1 MTSDFAM
8 VLGSEMLWTA
18 IMIAT
23 PVLLISMAVGLLISI
38 LQVITQVQEI
48 SLTFV
53 PKMIAVAIAMIVLG
67 PWMLATLIE
76 FSKGLIGN
84 IPLYF

>member
-18 IMIAT
+18 IMIAA
-23 PVLLISMAVGLLISI
+23 PVLLVSMVVGLLISI

-53 PKMIAVAIAMIVLG
+53 PKMIAVAISMILLG
-67 PWMLATLIE
+67 PWMLASAIE
-76 FSKGLIGN
+76 FSKGLISN